1 MMEDCENLINK
12 LKYFCDSTI
21 PLFHYSNIPKM
32 LGALVNT
39 AG

>member
-21 PLFHYSNIPKM
+21 PIFQKC
-32 LGALVNT
+32 LGHW
-39 AG
+39 